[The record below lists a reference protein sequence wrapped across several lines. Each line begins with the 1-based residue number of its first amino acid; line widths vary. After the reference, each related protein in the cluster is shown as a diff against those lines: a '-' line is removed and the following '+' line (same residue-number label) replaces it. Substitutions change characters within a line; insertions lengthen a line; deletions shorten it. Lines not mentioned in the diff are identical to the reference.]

1 MKKNVVI
8 DCTDRHTKIQIISRD
23 IPVENRFGSAAYI
36 IDFLSYLQKLGY
48 QIELTVINSLADN
61 KTPWQIIPPNL
72 ARLANVSVKDNLRI
86 GRILLRF
93 NSLSDWIVAPLRLA
107 YNHLLP
113 EKLKNIYRSARNKA
127 QAARSNIKSSSIW
140 GHPIKP
146 EEIDFANTRF
156 VKFKPDVVI
165 ANYVFLADVL
175 DSLYLDETVLKVI
188 LTHDI
193 RHQRTVDF
201 NNFGVRA
208 FELVWTR
215 EKESIALSKAQV
227 LLAIQQEDAK
237 ILQDMAP
244 QCEVIKMPKSAVNY
258 FHNNHQVSGR
268 CLFVGSDADHNIH
281 GLQWFLKNVWSIVL
295 QSLPHCSLHV
305 CGSVCNEI
313 KETFPNV
320 IFLGTLDD
328 LKLEYSH
335 AEVCL
340 VPLPIGSG
348 LKIKLVEALSHG
360 RACVS
365 TNAGVQGIPE
375 VVDNAVSVADTAEGF
390 ADAIHTLLTNPD
402 KRQWMEE
409 QAHKY
414 VIKNFSPQA
423 VYQPFVDRVEQHL
436 KQVTKKNIKQSLDN
450 ILSTES
456 TLSSSLM
463 LKKEKNHEI

>member
-1 MKKNVVI
+1 MKKDVLM
-8 DCTDRHTKIQIISRD
+8 DCTNRPIKIQFVSRD
-23 IPVENRFGSAAYI
+23 IPVENKFGNAAYI
-36 IDFLSYLQKLGY
+36 VDFISYLQKLGY
-48 QIELTVINSLADN
+48 KIEFTVINSLADS
-61 KTPWQIIPPNL
+61 KTPWHIIPPTL

-86 GRILLRF
+86 GRLLLRF

-107 YNHLLP
+107 YNQLLP
-113 EKLKNIYRSARNKA
+113 EKLKNIYRSARDKA
-127 QAARSNIKSSSIW
+127 QEACSHIKSSSIW

-146 EEIDFANTRF
+146 EEVAFANTQF
-156 VKFKPDVVI
+156 LKFKPDVVI
-165 ANYVFLADVL
+165 ANYAFLADVL
-175 DSLYLDETVLKVI
+175 ESPYLDETVLKVI

-201 NNFGVRA
+201 NNFGVSA

-215 EKESIALSKAQV
+215 EQESIAMSKAQV

-237 ILQDMAP
+237 ILQGMAP
-244 QCEVIKMPKSAVNY
+244 QSEVIKMPKSAVNY
-258 FHNNHQVSGR
+258 FHNDNHVSGR

-313 KETFPNV
+313 KESFPNV
-320 IFLGTLDD
+320 RLLGTLDD

-365 TNAGVQGIPE
+365 TSAGVQGIPE
-375 VVDNAVSVADTAEGF
+375 IVGNAVSVADTAEGF
-390 ADAIHTLLTNPD
+390 AAAIHTLLTNPD

-414 VIKNFSPQA
+414 VIENLSPQA
-423 VYQPFVDRVEQHL
+423 VYQPFVDRIEQHL
-436 KQVTKKNIKQSLDN
+436 QKVAKKTTEQSLDN
-450 ILSTES
+450 ILSS
-456 TLSSSLM
+456 DKILSSNLM
-463 LKKEKNHEI
+463 LNKEKSHEI